1 MLNMGIATSRD
12 RITLPVGLKSKS
24 AIHDSSEFAPQVSTL
39 INNLTELRSRIEKDA
54 FSLHYLPTPDR
65 SEKVAQIY
73 KPKPIGNQK
82 KKPNSPVLTV
92 EEGYDELM
100 HGNNKDS
107 NCETMA
113 SSVVEYTHS
122 APNSHSMLTILDT
135 VTESSSSEIGGEI
148 NDIKTS
154 GSILNKTTSPDMK
167 SLSSEPS
174 SRPKSDENSS
184 PVAIKELLI
193 SAEGLLSRLQT
204 AYAQRT
210 SALHE
215 MIISR
220 DSLAEEI
227 EESNS
232 RDQSLRSQLATL
244 ANTVTSKDLR
254 IAELENELMELKL
267 QNSASTTKS
276 PGSISSDVKRF
287 SALQQFKSYSGLSF
301 SSSDEDVCSSDSSID
316 LDAGGESDCESNT
329 DDSIFSRPRSP
340 APTSA
345 SSIISRSSHLRT
357 TPVHAPT
364 SFSLGTKPYNNKFDS
379 KYVPQPPKT
388 FLGFFMGRG
397 SKIINQP
404 VQTRCTNCSGKESII
419 AWDTVKI
426 LQIENQ
432 SLKERIVE
440 LEEAVDG
447 ALMLL

>member
-1 MLNMGIATSRD
+1 MGMATSRD
-12 RITLPVGLKSKS
+12 RISLPTGLKSKN
-24 AIHDSSEFAPQVSTL
+24 AILDSSEFAPQISIL
-39 INNLTELRSRIEKDA
+39 LNNLTDLRSRIEKEDFTHHSLQ
-54 FSLHYLPTPDR
+54 FSDR
-65 SEKVAQIY
+65 PAKVAQIY
-73 KPKPIGNQK
+73 KQKSIGDQK
-82 KKPNSPVLTV
+82 KKLTSPLLTA
-92 EEGYDELM
+92 EEGYCELM
-100 HGNNKDS
+100 DENKKDLI
-107 NCETMA
+107 CESMA
-113 SSVVEYTHS
+113 SSAVEYTHS
-122 APNSHSMLTILDT
+122 TPKSHCILTRLDS
-135 VTESSSSEIGGEI
+135 VTKTSSSEVGGEI
-148 NDIKTS
+148 NNIKPYE
-154 GSILNKTTSPDMK
+154 SILNRPSSEDTK
-167 SLSSEPS
+167 SLSSTPF

-220 DSLAEEI
+220 DTLAEEI
-227 EESNS
+227 EESNT

-254 IAELENELMELKL
+254 IAELEHELMELKL
-267 QNSASTTKS
+267 QNSASTMKS
-276 PGSISSDVKRF
+276 PGSNSPDMKIF
-287 SALQQFKSYSGLSF
+287 SALPQFKSYSGLSF
-301 SSSDEDVCSSDSSID
+301 SSSDEDVCNSDSSID
-316 LDAGGESDCESNT
+316 LDAGADSDCESNT

-345 SSIISRSSHLRT
+345 SSIISRSPHLRT
-357 TPVHAPT
+357 TSVHAPT
-364 SFSLGTKPYNNKFDS
+364 SFSMGTKPYSNKFES
-379 KYVPQPPKT
+379 KYVPQPQKT

-397 SKIINQP
+397 TKIVNP
-404 VQTRCTNCSGKESII
+404 AVQTRCSNCLGKESSI

-432 SLKERIVE
+432 GLKERIVE

>member
-1 MLNMGIATSRD
+1 MINTLNMGIATSRD
-12 RITLPVGLKSKS
+12 RISLSIGLKSKS
-24 AIHDSSEFAPQVSTL
+24 AILDSSEFAPQISAL
-39 INNLTELRSRIEKDA
+39 INNLTDLRSRIEKDA
-54 FSLHYLPTPDR
+54 FSLHCLQTPDR
-65 SEKVAQIY
+65 SEKKAQIY
-73 KPKPIGNQK
+73 KPKPTGNHK

-92 EEGYDELM
+92 EKGYDELM
-100 HGNNKDS
+100 DGNNKDL

-122 APNSHSMLTILDT
+122 APNSHI
-135 VTESSSSEIGGEI
+135 TETSSSEVGGEI

-154 GSILNKTTSPDMK
+154 ESILNRTTSPDIK
-167 SLSSEPS
+167 SLSSTPF

-220 DSLAEEI
+220 DILAEEI

-232 RDQSLRSQLATL
+232 RDQSLRSQLAAL

-254 IAELENELMELKL
+254 IAELEHELMELKL
-267 QNSASTTKS
+267 QNSASNTKS

-301 SSSDEDVCSSDSSID
+301 SFSDEDVCNSDSSID

-404 VQTRCTNCSGKESII
+404 VQTRCKNCSGKESIV